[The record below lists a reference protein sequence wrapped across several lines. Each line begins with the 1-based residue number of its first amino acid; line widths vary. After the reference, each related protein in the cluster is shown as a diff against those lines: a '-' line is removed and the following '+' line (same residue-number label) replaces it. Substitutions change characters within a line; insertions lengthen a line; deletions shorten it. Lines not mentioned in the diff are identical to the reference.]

1 MVEKILIICK
11 NILYISWSKSLASL
25 VTVHRFKNH
34 YLRKPGEQRSKLSSH
49 RLLEFHE
56 RLKQRL
62 SKTGNFHPS
71 LEISSFPRN
80 EILWSLAPRTWVP
93 RRITANLQHPLPS
106 LSPSLSLE
114 CRSNSSSSSS
124 SSIIFVLFVERRVT
138 SRRLL
143 FGCIWPLQFFKIPP
157 NLGNRDLA
165 FPRKL
170 LAIFLDPFFLF
181 FLPLLLEALRS
192 TFPR

>member
-25 VTVHRFKNH
+25 VTVHRFKNQ

-106 LSPSLSLE
+106 LSPSLS
-114 CRSNSSSSSS
+114 
-124 SSIIFVLFVERRVT
+124 V
-138 SRRLL
+138 SRMPIELLLLLL
-143 FGCIWPLQFFKIPP
+143 FLHHLRPLRGASCYEPSVVIR
-157 NLGNRDLA
+157 LHLA
-165 FPRKL
+165 TPVF
-170 LAIFLDPFFLF
+170 
-181 FLPLLLEALRS
+181 
-192 TFPR
+192 